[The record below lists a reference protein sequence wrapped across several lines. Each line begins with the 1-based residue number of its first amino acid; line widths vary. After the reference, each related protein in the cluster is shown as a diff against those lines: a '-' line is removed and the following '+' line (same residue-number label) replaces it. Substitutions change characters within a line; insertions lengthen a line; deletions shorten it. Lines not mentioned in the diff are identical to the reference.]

1 MSKIISLIII
11 LFSFSSFSNEL
22 PTSLFGIELG
32 EEIEQYLIDRKEF
45 DKINKEIELGESET
59 NYRSVCNTNEHFDT
73 LMGKGWK
80 REEEIQ
86 IELIRNTIFH
96 SQCINW
102 NENNLITSIN
112 ASISYEFKDN
122 FKQSSLNILGGNFPN
137 QVDLKEFINFK
148 TELETSI
155 SKLYKIDI
163 NDFKN
168 LYLVQDFGEKIYTN
182 LLGYFSYIDY
192 SKNNKDYLFSSYL
205 SIFVY
210 KDGGGS
216 ARLTFSLGFKE
227 ADYDEEL
234 KSANYKSD
242 SKEFDEKIEII
253 YDSNLLG
260 F

>member
-32 EEIEQYLIDRKEF
+32 KEIEQYLIDRKEF
-45 DKINKEIELGESET
+45 DKINKEIEIGESET

-73 LMGKGWK
+73 LAGKPWK

-86 IELIRNTIFH
+86 IELIRNTTFH

-112 ASISYEFKDN
+112 ASISYQFKDN
-122 FKQSSLNILGGNFPN
+122 FKQSPINILGGNFPN

-148 TELETSI
+148 TELKTSI
-155 SKLYKIDI
+155 SKLYNIDI
-163 NDFKN
+163 NDFKKN
-168 LYLVQDFGEKIYTN
+168 YFIEEFGEKIYTN
-182 LLGYFSYIDY
+182 LLGDFRYIEY

-205 SIFVY
+205 SIFVH

-216 ARLTFSLGFKE
+216 ARLTLSLGFKG
-227 ADYDEEL
+227 ADYEEEI
-234 KSANYKSD
+234 KSAYWRPKV
-242 SKEFDEKIEII
+242 EFDRKIEII